1 MSKVIQLSRSEA
13 WLHTWG
19 FGWTNSY
26 LTTPHSLLSLG
37 LVIYSFFNIPSA
49 PHIANTPVLKHTEA
63 HIDTVLRSF
72 LSDLLSPSTL
82 HALKPTLSQGRHNL
96 SAHHGL
102 GKEDP
107 RLRGQI
113 ICEWILVSQL
123 MNCDMLAD
131 YVFPWDS
138 VTLIFLIGWLW
149 ELNKAMQG
157 KLLILSRVTDLYY

>member
-19 FGWTNSY
+19 FGWNNSY

-37 LVIYSFFNIPSA
+37 LVIYSFFSIPSA

-63 HIDTVLRSF
+63 HIDTVLHSF

-82 HALKPTLSQGRHNL
+82 HALKPTLSQERHNL
-96 SAHHGL
+96 SVHHEL

-113 ICEWILVSQL
+113 ICEAQRSDHLWMNTGFSTYELWHVGRLHFFLEIQL
-123 MNCDMLAD
+123 LT
-131 YVFPWDS
+131 S
-138 VTLIFLIGWLW
+138 FL
-149 ELNKAMQG
+149 
-157 KLLILSRVTDLYY
+157 